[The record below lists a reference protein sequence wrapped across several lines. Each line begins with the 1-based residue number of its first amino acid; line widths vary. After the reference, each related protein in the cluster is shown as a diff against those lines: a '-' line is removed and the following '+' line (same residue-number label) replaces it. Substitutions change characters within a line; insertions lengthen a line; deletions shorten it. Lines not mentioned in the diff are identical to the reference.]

1 MSAPSHTDRL
11 RVLESTGLLDTQPEP
26 GFDRLSRLAARLLKV
41 PVALISLV
49 DDERQFFKSAVGLQ
63 GPWAARRETPLS
75 HSFCQYVARDRA
87 PVLVEDAREHPVL
100 RDSLALRDLDVVAYA
115 GVPLMVEGQAIGAFC
130 VTDSQPRRWSPE
142 DVQLLG
148 DLAASVVSEIELR
161 LAIKR
166 AREARALSEAIVD
179 SMGDACMAIDPQRNF
194 LIVNQAAR
202 RIFAAPVR
210 DAHGRLVAAVAV
222 YRDVSERKR
231 ALRQLRRSEQIHRAI
246 IQHLPNGAVFVVDR
260 DLRYVSAEGPILSE
274 MMRRNELDGLVGR
287 LAADVVSPGNRDIV
301 LDRYRRALAGERSD
315 YEIERDGRFF
325 GVSIVPIHEGDQITH
340 ALISSYDVTDQ
351 RREAIAAREARDSLA
366 RERALFE
373 TTLAHIEDGVAL
385 IDNETRI
392 LLANRAFAAM
402 LGLAPDRVI
411 GLTRQ
416 GFVQQAAWMQERPEG
431 FAEALAEQPEN
442 ESREFTFVRPRR
454 RILTRSWRPV
464 PLAGGGGILVT
475 WHDVTAER
483 DLLRE
488 REQQLLVDAL
498 TGIPN
503 RRAGEAAMRA
513 EHQRMKRLG
522 TPMCLAMFDVD
533 HFKRVNDEHGH
544 AVGDEVLRVV
554 ASTLAGAAR
563 LTDAV
568 ARWGGEEFL
577 AVLNVPLEGALVF
590 CERARALIAKL
601 RCLPVERIT
610 VSGGVVLVAPGE
622 MLSDAMAR
630 ADRHLYDAKNAGRNC
645 VLG

>member
-1 MSAPSHTDRL
+1 LPSDWPTQHRSRRPDGSELPAEEGALSRAL
-11 RVLESTGLLDTQPEP
+11 RGLDTSDLTFALQKPGASEP
-26 GFDRLSRLAARLLKV
+26 V
-41 PVALISLV
+41 
-49 DDERQFFKSAVGLQ
+49 
-63 GPWAARRETPLS
+63 W
-75 HSFCQYVARDRA
+75 
-87 PVLVEDAREHPVL
+87 VE
-100 RDSLALRDLDVVAYA
+100 
-115 GVPLMVEGQAIGAFC
+115 
-130 VTDSQPRRWSPE
+130 
-142 DVQLLG
+142 
-148 DLAASVVSEIELR
+148 ASGR
-161 LAIKR
+161 
-166 AREARALSEAIVD
+166 
-179 SMGDACMAIDPQRNF
+179 
-194 LIVNQAAR
+194 
-202 RIFAAPVR
+202 PVR